1 MRNLA
6 LTALLLGSGSV
17 AFGFGTIGPF
27 VGSVDE
33 DFESFNTYNINPYS
47 SGTFFSGL
55 ATFTSTTNGDV
66 LWVIDDGT
74 NAGWGLGGNG
84 SAQIH
89 GGLQAGGLFNND
101 NTQALEIVFSTPVSR
116 FGGYFATV
124 DEAFPDA
131 PLRFEFYDT
140 SNSLIGT
147 FLMYTTSSDYVWAG
161 WDHAPGISRIVMM
174 NNLAP
179 VMDDLQTDLVP
190 EPASMTALGLGLLA
204 LLRKRRKA

>member
-17 AFGFGTIGPF
+17 AFGFGTVGPF

-66 LWVIDDGT
+66 LWVIDNGT
-74 NAGWGLGGNG
+74 NAPWGLGNNG
-84 SAQIH
+84 LAQVH

-101 NTQALEIVFSTPVSR
+101 NTQSLEIVFSTPVWR

-124 DEAFPDA
+124 DEGLPDL

-140 SNSLIGT
+140 SNALIGT
-147 FLMYTTSSDYVWAG
+147 FQMYTTSSDYVWAG
-161 WDHAPGISRIVMM
+161 WDHAPGISRIVMK